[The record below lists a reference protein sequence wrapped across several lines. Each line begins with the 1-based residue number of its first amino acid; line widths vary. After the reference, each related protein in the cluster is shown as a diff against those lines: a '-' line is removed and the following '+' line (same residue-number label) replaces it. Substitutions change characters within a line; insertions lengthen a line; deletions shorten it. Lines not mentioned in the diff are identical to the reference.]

1 MLRVECAR
9 MLKFNKSTMIALY
22 AMLELAG
29 TEGEARSASEIA
41 ECFHASKHHLVKVL
55 QQLVRAGLV
64 ASTRGVG
71 GGHSLA
77 RDPGEIT
84 LLEIVEV
91 FEGAHRDGDHCLLLD
106 SSEEAAPD
114 PLSGVTCRLHPVFR
128 EMDEQI
134 TATLQSIS
142 LKTLVT
148 RDISTG

>member
-1 MLRVECAR
+1 

-22 AMLELAG
+22 AMLELARADDG
-29 TEGEARSASEIA
+29 ARSASEIA
-41 ECFHASKHHLVKVL
+41 ECFQASKHHLVKVL

-64 ASTRGVG
+64 TSVRGAG

-77 RDPGEIT
+77 RDPGDIT

-91 FEGAHRDGDHCLLLD
+91 FEGAHRDGDLCLLLD
-106 SSEEAAPD
+106 AAAGSESGLPSSI
-114 PLSGVTCRLHPVFR
+114 SCRLHPVFR
-128 EMDEQI
+128 ELDEQI

-148 RDISTG
+148 KDITTS

>member
-1 MLRVECAR
+1 

-22 AMLELAG
+22 AMLELAR

-64 ASTRGVG
+64 TSVRGAG

-77 RDPGEIT
+77 RDPGAIT

-91 FEGAHRDGDHCLLLD
+91 FEGAHRDGDHCLLHDD
-106 SSEEAAPD
+106 SQDAESEL
-114 PLSGVTCRLHPVFR
+114 LSGVTCRLHPVCR
-128 EMDEQI
+128 ELDEQI
-134 TATLQSIS
+134 TATLQSIT
-142 LKTLVT
+142 LRTLVT
-148 RDISTG
+148 GGISTT